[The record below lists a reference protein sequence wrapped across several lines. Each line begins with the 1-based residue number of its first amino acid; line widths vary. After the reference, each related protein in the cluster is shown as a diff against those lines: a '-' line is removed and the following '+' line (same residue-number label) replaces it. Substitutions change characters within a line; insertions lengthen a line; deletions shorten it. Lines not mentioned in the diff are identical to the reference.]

1 MRPLHSAVLEKE
13 NEKKGQSCHHLRY
26 MFWLLS
32 LLFTSTG
39 QVASIPIVSV
49 IVNRSITFGWL
60 SSFEKSIILGFCG
73 ELVDCTGYFSVEVW
87 ISSNPLQ
94 MCCFLVHSWHW
105 FLEESPL
112 PVAVDCGVKNEHS
125 RVFFVVCSRN
135 IVPHLAN
142 VKSQN
147 APSECWKR
155 DIKEKIMV
163 DDAIVWAQGNLDLV
177 ADGLLAMMNYHT
189 QTPLWSGYI
198 AVAHSGTYFNLFW
211 LRDAQKEAIR
221 VTCDVNCSYLTFRD
235 GKIRH
240 WIKPQD
246 VSWIYVEANWNIY
259 RSVSL

>member
-13 NEKKGQSCHHLRY
+13 NEKKGQSCHHLCY

-32 LLFTSTG
+32 LLSTSTG

-60 SSFEKSIILGFCG
+60 SSFEKSIILGLCG
-73 ELVDCTGYFSVEVW
+73 ELVDHTGYFSVEVW

-112 PVAVDCGVKNEHS
+112 PVAVDCGVKNERQS
-125 RVFFVVCSRN
+125 CLFGVCSRN

-147 APSECWKR
+147 APSERWKR

-163 DDAIVWAQGNLDLV
+163 DEGIVWAQGNLDLV

-198 AVAHSGTYFNLFW
+198 AASHSGTYFNLFW
-211 LRDAQKEAIR
+211 LRVAQKETIW
-221 VTCDVNCSYLTFRD
+221 VTCDVHFSYLTFRD
-235 GKIRH
+235 GKIQH
-240 WIKPQD
+240 WVQPQE
-246 VSWIYVEANWNIY
+246 VSWIYEEANWNVY
-259 RSVSL
+259 RSVFL